1 MNKLSNEQLK
11 KIINDEWL
19 LMDDCEGLV
28 NCEEIKNMADEILF
42 YRKEFETKTK
52 AP

>member
-1 MNKLSNEQLK
+1 MNKLNNEQLK
-11 KIINDEWL
+11 KIISDEWL

-28 NCEEIKNMADEILF
+28 NCEEIKNMAAEILF
-42 YRKEFETKTK
+42 YRKEFQNQK